1 MRLITTALLF
11 SLAPALGFGQQSNG
25 YLFVAPG
32 QLHASGF
39 SQTTLQVG
47 LGGEYV
53 IRNSGIGVGGE
64 FSALGPTSDF
74 SAAVGVASL
83 NGYYHFAR
91 TRGHRLD
98 PFITGGY
105 SVLFRSGHL
114 NTGNFGGG
122 VNWWFRP
129 HIGLR
134 LEFRDH
140 VHSDGGAAHWWG
152 VRFGIAF

>member
-11 SLAPALGFGQQSNG
+11 SLAPALGFGQESNG

-74 SAAVGVASL
+74 SAVSELHLSTATIISPEPEDTVS
-83 NGYYHFAR
+83 
-91 TRGHRLD
+91 TRSSQ
-98 PFITGGY
+98 GGIQC
-105 SVLFRSGHL
+105 SSGPDTWTL
-114 NTGNFGGG
+114 VT
-122 VNWWFRP
+122 
-129 HIGLR
+129 
-134 LEFRDH
+134 
-140 VHSDGGAAHWWG
+140 SAA
-152 VRFGIAF
+152 A